1 MFWGSGKSSRGG
13 KEKAMAKSGPGGGAG
28 VTLFVP
34 VPPFICAKDVLQ
46 LIGLERDS
54 LIKNKSCR

>member
-1 MFWGSGKSSRGG
+1 
-13 KEKAMAKSGPGGGAG
+13 MAKSGPGG